1 MIKGG
6 EGIVNMKWEIKM
18 IIVFG
23 KLKFN
28 MCFKYKVIIKWVDI
42 VKKKKR
48 GGVYLLNL
56 GVLEWLGI

>member
-42 VKKKKR
+42 VKKKK
-48 GGVYLLNL
+48 GGVFIY
-56 GVLEWLGI
+56 